1 MEPAILERA
10 AHPISRHDIDAN
22 VLKVLYR
29 LINADH
35 IAYLVGGGVRD
46 LMMGRRPKDF
56 DVATSAHPHEMR
68 ELFRNSRLIGRRFRL
83 VHVFFGPQNIEVA
96 TFRRHSEDVADS
108 GDPMIHHDNT
118 FGSPEEDAFRRDFT
132 VNALFYDPRTFRVI
146 DYIGGVPDLRARL
159 IRTVGDP
166 ELRVREDPI
175 RMIRAVRFAA
185 KLGFEIEPATRAAI
199 ERHCG
204 DLVKASVPRL
214 VEETFRTLALAD
226 APRALA
232 LLERLGLLEM
242 MLPALSC
249 RLKSDRDTLEASA
262 VVRRLT
268 ALGEAIAAG
277 VEPSRALVLA
287 TLFADTHLSTPRDNA
302 PAALSEL
309 VDALRVRGFSRADTE
324 TMRLLLHA
332 LMHMLTPSRITRRLA
347 RRPFFAE
354 ARQLYKWIAPGYG
367 ADLGALDAFL
377 AAPQEPPAPN
387 RTRRAPHTALGANG
401 APALSGPRRR
411 RNRGR
416 GGRRRRHGSGVAQA
430 LQPAG
435 ADAPIVAPA
444 PASQPAAHPAAT
456 GEGRPHAEPAGVNLS
471 PHLPLGSR

>member
-1 MEPAILERA
+1 VEPAILERA

-35 IAYLVGGGVRD
+35 LAYLVGGGVRD

-56 DVATSAHPHEMR
+56 DVATSAHPHEVR
-68 ELFRNSRLIGRRFRL
+68 GLFRNSRLIGRRFRL
-83 VHVFFGPQNIEVA
+83 VHVFFGAQNIEVS
-96 TFRRHSEDVADS
+96 TFRRHSEDFADG
-108 GDPMIHHDNT
+108 GDPMIQRDNT

-132 VNALFYDPRTFRVI
+132 VNALFYDPRSFRVI

-166 ELRVREDPI
+166 ELRMREDPI

-232 LLERLGLLEM
+232 LLQRFGLLEM

-249 RLKSDRDTLEASA
+249 RLKSDRDTLEASP
-262 VVRRLT
+262 VLRNLT
-268 ALGEAIAAG
+268 ALGQAIAGG

-287 TLFADTHLSTPRDNA
+287 TLFADSHLS
-302 PAALSEL
+302 AAELSGL
-309 VDALRVRGFSRADTE
+309 VAGLRVHGFSRADTE
-324 TMRLLLHA
+324 TMSLLLHA
-332 LMHMLTPSRITRRLA
+332 LTHMLTPSRITRRLA

-354 ARQLYKWIAPGYG
+354 ARQLYEWVAPSHG
-367 ADLGALDAFL
+367 ADLDTLDAFL
-377 AAPQEPPAPN
+377 AAPQENHAPN
-387 RTRRAPHTALGANG
+387 RTRHAPHAALGTNG
-401 APALSGPRRR
+401 TPSRSGPPRRR
-411 RNRGR
+411 YRGR
-416 GGRRRRHGSGVAQA
+416 GGRRRRRGSGVAQA
-430 LQPAG
+430 LQA
-435 ADAPIVAPA
+435 AVAAAPIIAPGA
-444 PASQPAAHPAAT
+444 ASQPAKSPAAT
-456 GEGRPHAEPAGVNLS
+456 GEGSLHAEPAGGELS
-471 PHLPLGSR
+471 PHDPPGSR